1 MIISFLIFVVSEGEL
16 SRRLDHV
23 PRVIIQLS
31 ISSRIFPEEGN
42 RNVHETLKQ
51 SETYRLPSFN
61 RRESLKSKTSFL
73 LTLNFVSFD

>member
-23 PRVIIQLS
+23 PRMIS

-42 RNVHETLKQ
+42 RNVHETLEQ